1 MRIIFIRHGM
11 TAGNAEK
18 RYIGRTDEPLSAEGM
33 ACIAR
38 KKYPPADIAVTSPMR
53 RCIETA
59 RIIYPHIT
67 PVICDELR
75 ECDFGGFEGKNYHE
89 VSGNAAYQHWIDS
102 GGEDTFP
109 NGESPRDFR
118 KRCTEGF
125 LRTVKNHGEEDV
137 IAYIVH
143 GGTIMSVLSELSEP
157 KRGYYDFHV
166 DNGCGYITAWDGRK
180 LIITEEI

>member
-18 RYIGRTDEPLSAEGM
+18 RYIGRTHEPLSAEGISY
-33 ACIAR
+33 IAG
-38 KKYPPADIAVTSPMR
+38 KKYPPADVAVTSPMR

-59 RIIYPHIT
+59 HIIYPGIV

-75 ECDFGGFEGKNYHE
+75 ECDFGDFEGKNYAE
-89 VSGNAAYQHWIDS
+89 LNGNAAYQKWIDS
-102 GGEDTFP
+102 GGEDIFP

-125 LRTVKNHGEEDV
+125 LGTVKNYGEEDV
-137 IAYIVH
+137 IAYVVH
-143 GGTIMSVLSELSEP
+143 GGTIMSVLSELSE
-157 KRGYYDFHV
+157 RSYFDCHR
-166 DNGCGYITAWDGRK
+166 DNGCGYVTEWDGRS